1 MATEIQLDTSAL
13 TVLKGLFQAL
23 WGPKVGDPKI
33 LQLIEVINGA
43 LATTPT
49 LNSTAFT
56 GAAGTNDNDIIYT
69 SEDISTFNEIT
80 IEATAGTVDIEVSL
94 DGTNYNATPV
104 AVLLADATAVGTYN
118 LTITAGKIGILRMHV
133 KKFRIRQNGA
143 VASNARGLI
152 GMR

>member
-1 MATEIQLDTSAL
+1 MATEIQLDASAATL
-13 TVLKGLFQAL
+13 LKGLFQAL
-23 WGPKVGDPKI
+23 WGPKVGDATI
-33 LQLIEVINGA
+33 LQLVEVINGA

-69 SEDISTFNEIT
+69 SPDVSAFNEIA
-80 IEATAGTVDIEVSL
+80 IECIAGTVDLEVSL
-94 DGTNYNATPV
+94 DGTNFNATPP
-104 AVLLADATAVGTYN
+104 AVLLADATAVGTYS
-118 LTITAGKIGILRMHV
+118 LTIANGKIGILRMHV

-143 VASNARGLI
+143 TAANARGLI